1 MKRPLEIGNMCNL
14 CVAALSV
21 SCVGGRGFI
30 LATAGLEFVR
40 GWEIIVRVCC
50 ACDLFSLLLST
61 VD

>member
-1 MKRPLEIGNMCNL
+1 MCNL
-14 CVAALSV
+14 CVAELSV
-21 SCVGGRGFI
+21 SCLGVRGSV